1 MKLCLS
7 VGKKDKKVFGVEF
20 AASLVDDGQ
29 TAPCDHENLVSPLMG
44 IAAVAQNEKAMKND
58 PGLVQP
64 RMGQFRNKS
73 GTLSE
78 IVAHSKLDSSSEE
91 QRRETEES
99 EVVQSKHVEAFP
111 NQNDLLSTVDR
122 DDYGSTP
129 GNF

>member
-1 MKLCLS
+1 MS
-7 VGKKDKKVFGVEF
+7 FRGEGIKKVFGVEC
-20 AASLVDDGQ
+20 ATSLVDGGQ
-29 TAPCDHENLVSPLMG
+29 TAPCVHEVLVSPLMG

-78 IVAHSKLDSSSEE
+78 IVAHSKLDSISEE
-91 QRRETEES
+91 QRRETVES

-122 DDYGSTP
+122 DDY
-129 GNF
+129 